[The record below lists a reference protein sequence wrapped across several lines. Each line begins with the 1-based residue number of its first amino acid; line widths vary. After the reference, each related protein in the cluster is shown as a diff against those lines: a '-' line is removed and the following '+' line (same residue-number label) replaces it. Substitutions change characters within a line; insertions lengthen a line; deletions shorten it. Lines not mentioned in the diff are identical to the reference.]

1 MNMVFGPFAP
11 TFVCMLMHPY
21 AVTQIQVRYHMF
33 LSARPG
39 MASLTHNTDV
49 NWRACSSMPLR
60 CASIPVSHTP
70 IHFTDRTKRTIH
82 GNRFHAADLT
92 SMIRHTSWLR
102 RRTRSMKWYLGLSA
116 RPSFL
121 LSSLCLHQRSQ
132 TPPWENNHEAVYR
145 KIMLYSSTVPTSP
158 TSQTSPQ
165 CAPLTLPFHSHAAS
179 NRICT

>member
-1 MNMVFGPFAP
+1 
-11 TFVCMLMHPY
+11 
-21 AVTQIQVRYHMF
+21 
-33 LSARPG
+33 

-70 IHFTDRTKRTIH
+70 IYFTDRTKRTIH

-132 TPPWENNHEAVYR
+132 TPPWENNHEAVIGR
-145 KIMLYSSTVPTSP
+145 SCFILLQSPPLPRLRHLHSVLPSRSHSILMRPPIEFVPEERFREERSRTVACFYSAILTV
-158 TSQTSPQ
+158 
-165 CAPLTLPFHSHAAS
+165 LR
-179 NRICT
+179 NRVWDLAMQMVTRD